1 MVCTNIYCVLFQN
14 QFKSNASNL
23 LAGIAENVELGVNFP
38 SRNFELIRDVDLIS
52 EQEYQDIKRHTEVIN
67 PIMKHNDTFKIV
79 LLLILTELDDHSS
92 ALRFRSAILSA
103 IFHIESE
110 ALGEQAIAP
119 FLEIVYRV
127 KEVYKSGKKFFDLF
141 SQSQS
146 M

>member
-1 MVCTNIYCVLFQN
+1 M
-14 QFKSNASNL
+14 

-110 ALGEQAIAP
+110 ALG
-119 FLEIVYRV
+119 
-127 KEVYKSGKKFFDLF
+127 
-141 SQSQS
+141 
-146 M
+146 

>member
-1 MVCTNIYCVLFQN
+1 MFQT
-14 QFKSNASNL
+14 FFS
-23 LAGIAENVELGVNFP
+23 GIAETVDLGLKFPTGNFKK
-38 SRNFELIRDVDLIS
+38 IRDMNLLS
-52 EQEYQDIKRHTEVIN
+52 EQDYQDIMRHTEVIN
-67 PIMKHNDTFKIV
+67 PIMKHKDTFKIV
-79 LLLILTELDDHSS
+79 LLLILTELNEHSS
-92 ALRFRSAILSA
+92 DLRFRSAILSA

-119 FLEIVYRV
+119 FLEVVYRV